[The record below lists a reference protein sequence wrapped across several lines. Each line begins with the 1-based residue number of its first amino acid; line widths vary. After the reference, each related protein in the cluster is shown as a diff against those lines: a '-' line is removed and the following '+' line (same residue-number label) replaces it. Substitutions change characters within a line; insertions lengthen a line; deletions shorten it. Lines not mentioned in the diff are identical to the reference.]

1 MAHRYGHPIS
11 VTLAGGPDRPDSRP
25 TPLPRHWLQSFVW
38 RDQCYAVAEIIATWH
53 LRDRWWERAGAGASD
68 RTYYRVCCRGS
79 AGEQLFDLYHDT
91 VTGCWVLDLAHD

>member
-53 LRDRWWERAGAGASD
+53 LRDRWWVQPGDRSPEPSD
-68 RTYYRVCCRGS
+68 RYYYRVECTDGLLC
-79 AGEQLFDLYHDT
+79 ELYHDI
-91 VTGCWVLDLAHD
+91 VCDARVLDRVHD